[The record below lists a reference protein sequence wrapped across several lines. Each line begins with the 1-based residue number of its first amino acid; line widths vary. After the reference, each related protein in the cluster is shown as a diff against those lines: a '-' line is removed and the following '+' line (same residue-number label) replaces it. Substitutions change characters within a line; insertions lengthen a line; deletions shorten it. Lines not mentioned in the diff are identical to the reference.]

1 MHTVHF
7 SDEDQI
13 LDPCKDIIFKC
24 LFTRETDSARGALGS
39 LVSAYVG
46 RKTQILTIT
55 ANEPPASNPHDRQIR
70 YDITCKLEGGELA
83 NLEMTLYPKAFEAAR
98 LEYHTARLYINQNIK
113 GDDKSFDD
121 LERAYQISL
130 FAEKNLYDDDA
141 WVHHFKYYDEERHIS
156 LGGRTEII
164 TVELEKT
171 DYLLTRPVQEMTV
184 EERWALFFR
193 YGSEKGQRALINEL
207 MAEEEGI
214 AMAGKELLTVTEDE
228 RVQAWLMS
236 AEKYE
241 LDVQSEKT
249 EARRAGRRE
258 GLAEG
263 EAKGIAEAHREMAQ
277 KMKASGLPVEQIA
290 AFTGLSQ
297 EEIKQLFS

>member
-1 MHTVHF
+1 
-7 SDEDQI
+7 
-13 LDPCKDIIFKC
+13 
-24 LFTRETDSARGALGS
+24 
-39 LVSAYVG
+39 
-46 RKTQILTIT
+46 
-55 ANEPPASNPHDRQIR
+55 
-70 YDITCKLEGGELA
+70 
-83 NLEMTLYPKAFEAAR
+83 MTLYPEAFEAAR
-98 LEYHTARLYINQNIK
+98 LEYHIARLYINQNIK
-113 GDDKSFDD
+113 GEDKSFDD
-121 LERAYQISL
+121 LKRAYQISL
-130 FAEKNLYDDDA
+130 FARENLYDDGA
-141 WVHHFKYYDEERHIS
+141 WVHHFKYYDEERHIN

-164 TVELEKT
+164 TVELKKM
-171 DYLLTRPVQEMTV
+171 DYLLGRPVREMSAG
-184 EERWALFFR
+184 ERWALFFR
-193 YGSEKGQRALINEL
+193 YSSEKDQRALINEL

-263 EAKGIAEAHREMAQ
+263 RAKGREEGLAEAHREMAQ
-277 KMKASGLPVEQIA
+277 KMKASGLSVEQIM

-297 EEIKQLFS
+297 EKVEEGFYVKTIFSFLIRLIRPGV